1 MRLPRRPGAGH
12 PHPPEWAG
20 GEDAGNPA
28 KEPQVV
34 ASVTIGTRV
43 MVAIVVVA
51 GVALGV
57 SGLFVWLLGQ
67 NSISNDVNAQLERS
81 RDRFK
86 ELVDQGVDPDT
97 GAPFS
102 EPSQA
107 VYTYIQQSVLGPDEA
122 GLGFV
127 GSELTL
133 LPPTQAAFAPEND
146 LELVHHL
153 ESHVTGDKVVIEEV
167 RTSQARYRVMV
178 APTRTASGSA
188 TGAALV
194 HVVDLDAAYADLRRT
209 MVMYAAS
216 AVFTVA
222 LVAALAWFAVER
234 LLRPI
239 GQLREATE
247 AIGENDLT
255 SRVPVRGRDDLT
267 TLAVAINWMLDRV
280 QRSVEA
286 QRDLLDDV
294 GHELRTP
301 ITVVR
306 GHLELLD
313 PDDAEDVAQTR
324 ELAIDEVDRM
334 GTLVNDLLLLA
345 DVSETNV
352 INPQQ
357 VDVSVLTQQV
367 FEKAQGLGDRRWQLE
382 EVAGICCMVDPTRI
396 TQAWLQLA
404 ANAVKYSDPGSR
416 VRLGSRVDG
425 SSLLMWVRDEGIGI
439 AEEDLPLVRKRFGRT
454 AAAAQKASG
463 TGLGLSIVDSIAVAH
478 HGCLEIRSFLGLG
491 SLFSLRIPLHTM
503 TDRSVSPR
511 EDTDR

>member
-1 MRLPRRPGAGH
+1 MRLPRRPVTGGKKETSY
-12 PHPPEWAG
+12 PPR
-20 GEDAGNPA
+20 DS
-28 KEPQVV
+28 QVV

-67 NSISNDVNAQLERS
+67 NSISSDVNAQLERS

-86 ELVDQGVDPDT
+86 ALVEQGVDPDT

-107 VYTYIQQSVLGPDEA
+107 VYAYIRQSVLGPDEA
-122 GLGFV
+122 ELGFV

-133 LPPTQAAFAPEND
+133 LPPTRAALTPED
-146 LELVHHL
+146 DQELISHL
-153 ESHVTGDKVVIEEV
+153 ESHVTGDKVVIEDI

-188 TGAALV
+188 AGAALV
-194 HVVDLDAAYADLRRT
+194 HVVNLDTAHADLRRT
-209 MVMYAAS
+209 MVMYMAS

-345 DVSETNV
+345 DVSETGV
-352 INPQQ
+352 ISPQQ

-382 EVAGICCMVDPTRI
+382 EVAGICCEMDPTRI

-416 VRLGSRVDG
+416 VSLGSRVDG
-425 SSLLMWVRDEGIGI
+425 ASLLMWVRDEGIGI
-439 AEEDLPLVRKRFGRT
+439 AEEDLPLVRRRFGRT
-454 AAAAQKASG
+454 AAAVQKASG

-478 HGCLEIRSFLGLG
+478 HGCLEIRSFQGLG
-491 SLFSLRIPLHTM
+491 SLFTLRLPLHTVADHA
-503 TDRSVSPR
+503 TSPR
-511 EDTDR
+511 KDTD